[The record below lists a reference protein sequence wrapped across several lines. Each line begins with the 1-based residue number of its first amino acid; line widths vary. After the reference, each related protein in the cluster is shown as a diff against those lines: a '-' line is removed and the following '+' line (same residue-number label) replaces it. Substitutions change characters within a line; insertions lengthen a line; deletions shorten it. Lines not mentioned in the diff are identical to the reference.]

1 MGPTAVPSV
10 DPGDRTPVGL
20 RVKGRY
26 RILNELGTGAF
37 GSVYRA
43 QDEAT
48 GHEVAI
54 RLLPPVLGGGPKG
67 VHPIERAGRS
77 ILAAS
82 AAHTALVGVLELGE
96 TDNGQA
102 FVAMELAEGRSL
114 SEILSTG
121 PLDVDAALRLAIEL
135 GGALETLHNTGF
147 VHGALRPRNV
157 MVREDGSVTLLD
169 VELAGLRDTPVMT
182 GPMADERPP
191 EYLSPEQIRHAPV
204 TEKTDI
210 YAFAAILY
218 EMLCGEPPFLAAR
231 HGAVLA
237 KHLTKTPIPMRRRRR
252 AVPAS
257 VEEVVMRALAKEPE
271 GRPLMHNILND
282 LWVEAH
288 RPATRWRR
296 TAAMVGGA
304 ALAAS
309 IAGGV
314 GWGLFAPRQS
324 VSPPLQQP
332 APQPVVQQGP
342 VSGPPVTIAPASQT
356 LPAPTLE
363 IPTPATARPP
373 TASATAPPMVAPL
386 PAAPPP
392 RTAISTPAAPPPPA
406 VPRPSAVTPPSAA
419 SPTSAVPPTSAA
431 FSPPAVPRLA
441 SRPPKAERPKPPRE
455 RQTPPAPASERPA
468 VSNNSDDPDPGLVV
482 DWLLERAK
490 RRQ

>member
-1 MGPTAVPSV
+1 MTRDDKEGSIGPTAVPSV

-26 RILNELGTGAF
+26 HILSELGAGAF
-37 GSVYRA
+37 GTVYRA

-54 RLLPPVLGGGPKG
+54 RFLSPVLGGGPKG
-67 VHPIERAGRS
+67 AHPIERAGRS

-82 AAHTALVGVLELGE
+82 AAHPALVGVLELGE
-96 TDNGQA
+96 LDNGGA
-102 FVAMELAEGRSL
+102 FVAMELAEGRCL

-121 PLDVDAALRLAIEL
+121 PLEVDAALRLAIEL

-157 MVREDGSVTLLD
+157 MVREDGSITLLD
-169 VELAGLRDTPVMT
+169 VELAGLRDAPVMT
-182 GPMADERPP
+182 GLMADERPP
-191 EYLSPEQIRHAPV
+191 EYLSPEQIRQAPV

-210 YAFAAILY
+210 YAFATILY
-218 EMLCGEPPFLAAR
+218 EMLCGEPPFRAAR

-237 KHLTKTPIPMRRRRR
+237 KHLTKTPIPMRGLRRG
-252 AVPAS
+252 VPAS

-271 GRPLMHNILND
+271 ERPLMHNVLND

-288 RPATRWRR
+288 RPATRGRR
-296 TAAMVGGA
+296 TAAMVVGA

-314 GWGLFAPRQS
+314 GWGLFAPRRS
-324 VSPPLQQP
+324 VSPPLEQP
-332 APQPVVQQGP
+332 APPPVARQAP
-342 VSGPPVTIAPASQT
+342 VSGPPVAIAPAPRT

-363 IPTPATARPP
+363 MARPATVPP
-373 TASATAPPMVAPL
+373 STASAT
-386 PAAPPP
+386 PPP
-392 RTAISTPAAPPPPA
+392 TVTPPQAAISTPAAPPPSVAP
-406 VPRPSAVTPPSAA
+406 PPSAV
-419 SPTSAVPPTSAA
+419 
-431 FSPPAVPRLA
+431 SPPA
-441 SRPPKAERPKPPRE
+441 SRPPRAERPKPPRE
-455 RQTPPAPASERPA
+455 PQTPPAPAGERPA
-468 VSNNSDDPDPGLVV
+468 AASNADDPDPGLVV
-482 DWLLERAK
+482 DWLLERAAG